1 MSSSSRADVLV
12 LGSGPA
18 ALAAAASLGEEGL
31 SVRLLAPDPEAKWPA
46 EYAAWEGELPPFGDN
61 GPFSHR
67 WPSVL
72 VCLGGSEQIVLDR
85 GYGRID
91 KIALAEHLRS
101 RCTGAG
107 VTRTAAFASGV
118 RHHPTGS
125 TLSTSA
131 GEMSAALVVDAT
143 GHDPVLVRR
152 APGPPR
158 AAQTAFGLTLEID
171 GPAPFAPDRAVL
183 MDWENAHLGPDADH
197 LPPSFLYAQPLGEG
211 LLFVEETSLV
221 ARPPL
226 PLPELER
233 RLRLR
238 LRALGL
244 RGREVAV
251 ERCVIPMGGALPDPD
266 QRVVG
271 FGGAAGMVHPA
282 TGYLMPRVLA
292 GAPSLAGAVAGSLDA
307 DGSLP
312 SEAARAGWEA
322 LWPADRRRRY
332 ALFRYGMEAMLA
344 MDASGTRAFFRTF
357 FSLPESE
364 WSAYL
369 GDGDSTL
376 RLLRT
381 MLSLYRSA
389 SPQLR
394 SALRAPLAGGEGA
407 QTARA
412 FLPGG
417 Y

>member
-1 MSSSSRADVLV
+1 MSSSGRADVLV

-31 SVRLLAPDPEAKWPA
+31 SVRLLAPDPDAPWPA
-46 EYAAWEGELPPFGDN
+46 EYAAWEGELPPFGAG

-72 VCLGGSEQIVLDR
+72 VGLGGGQEVVLDR

-91 KIALAEHLRS
+91 KAALAEDLRA
-101 RCTGAG
+101 RCARSG
-107 VTRTAAFASGV
+107 VTMTSALASDV
-118 RHHPTGS
+118 RHHAAGS

-152 APGPPR
+152 PPRPPR
-158 AAQTAFGLTLEID
+158 AAQTAFGLTLELD
-171 GPAPFAPDRAVL
+171 APAPFAPDRAVL
-183 MDWENAHLGPDADH
+183 MDWENGHLGPDADD

-211 LLFVEETSLV
+211 RLFVEETSLV

-238 LRALGL
+238 LRALGV

-251 ERCVIPMGGALPDPD
+251 ERCVIPMGGALPDPG

-292 GAPSLAGAVAGSLDA
+292 GAPSLARAVAASLGTEGSRPSDA
-307 DGSLP
+307 AS
-312 SEAARAGWEA
+312 AGWGA

-344 MDASGTRAFFRTF
+344 MDAPGTRDFFRAF
-357 FSLPESE
+357 FSLPGRE

-369 GDGDSTL
+369 GDGGSTPQ
-376 RLLRT
+376 LLRT
-381 MLSLYRSA
+381 MLSAYRTA
-389 SPQLR
+389 PPGVR
-394 SALRAPLAGGEGA
+394 GALRAPLAGGGGA
-407 QTARA
+407 RIARS

-417 Y
+417 K

>member
-1 MSSSSRADVLV
+1 MSSSGRADVLV

-18 ALAAAASLGEEGL
+18 ALAAAAHLGEEGI
-31 SVRLLAPDPEAKWPA
+31 SVRLLAPDPEAPWPA
-46 EYAAWEGELPPFGDN
+46 EYAAWQGELPPFGDG
-61 GPFSHR
+61 GPFSHS

-72 VCLGGSEQIVLDR
+72 VGLGGSEEVVLDR

-91 KIALAEHLRS
+91 KAALAEHLRA
-101 RCTGAG
+101 RCARSG
-107 VTRTAAFASGV
+107 VTLTAAVASGV
-118 RHHPTGS
+118 RHHPASS

-152 APGPPR
+152 PPHPPR
-158 AAQTAFGLTLEID
+158 AAQTAFGLTLELD
-171 GPAPFAPDRAVL
+171 GPSPFAPDRAVL
-183 MDWENAHLGPDADH
+183 MDWDDAHLGPDADH

-211 LLFVEETSLV
+211 RLFVEETSLV

-238 LRALGL
+238 LQALGV
-244 RGREVAV
+244 RGREMAV
-251 ERCVIPMGGALPDPD
+251 ERCVIPMGGALPDPG

-282 TGYLMPRVLA
+282 TGYLLPRVLT
-292 GAPSLAGAVAGSLDA
+292 GAPSLARAVAGALGA

-312 SEAARAGWEA
+312 SEAARAGWQA
-322 LWPADRRRRY
+322 LWPADRLRRY
-332 ALFRYGMEAMLA
+332 ALFRYGMEAMLT
-344 MDASGTRAFFRTF
+344 MDAPGTRAFFRAF

-369 GDGDSTL
+369 GDGGSTP

-381 MLSLYRSA
+381 MLSAYRSA
-389 SPQLR
+389 APGVR
-394 SALRAPLAGGEGA
+394 GALRAPLTAGEGA
-407 QTARA
+407 QIARS

-417 Y
+417 R